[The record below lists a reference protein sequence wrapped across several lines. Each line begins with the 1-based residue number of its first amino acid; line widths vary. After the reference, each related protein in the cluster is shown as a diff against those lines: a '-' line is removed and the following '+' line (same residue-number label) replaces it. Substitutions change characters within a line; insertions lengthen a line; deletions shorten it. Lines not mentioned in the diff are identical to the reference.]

1 MKKYLSLL
9 LWFLAACPL
18 PAQTDF
24 STLWTR
30 PAWARPAWIQ
40 QPPAP
45 LACATAAQPAQE
57 TVAATEFK
65 SKSKAFFL
73 SLLVPGLGEHY
84 VGSSR
89 RAQLFFGAEIALW
102 LGYAGFKTYE
112 NWRIDDYRGYA
123 AENAGVNLEGK
134 NNAYFIDIGNYNH
147 IDEYN
152 AAKLRQRYLDAY
164 YRDVTGYYWSWPS
177 EAQRMKYKNLRLS
190 AEKADQHALFAI
202 GAVVVNHLFSAID
215 AVWSTHQYNKNHRT
229 GVGFHFNLGCT
240 PSQVQLSLKADWR

>member
-9 LWFLAACPL
+9 LLFLAAGPL
-18 PAQTDF
+18 AAQTDF
-24 STLWTR
+24 SALWTR
-30 PAWARPAWIQ
+30 PAWSRLAWS
-40 QPPAP
+40 QPPTVMPAS
-45 LACATAAQPAQE
+45 TADQTGQKSDTPA
-57 TVAATEFK
+57 EFK

-84 VGSSR
+84 VGRTR
-89 RAQLFFGAEIALW
+89 RAQAFFATEIALW

-112 NWRIDDYRGYA
+112 HWRIDDYRGYA

-134 NNAYFIDIGNYNH
+134 NSTYFIDIGNYNH

-152 AAKLRQRYLDAY
+152 EAKLRQRYLDAY
-164 YRDVTGYYWSWPS
+164 YRDVAGYYWSWPS

-190 AEKADQHALFAI
+190 AEKANQHALFAI
-202 GAVVVNHLFSAID
+202 GAVVANHLFSAID

-240 PSQVQLSLKADWR
+240 PSQIQLSLNADWR